1 MTFGVTVVAL
11 TSKSPSR
18 QIFEFLTVPLFQF
31 LTEAVAGSDI
41 RALRLPLMMLVQN
54 VQKKNHMTEMR
65 NEEKRIRDKER
76 RGARVNMLE

>member
-11 TSKSPSR
+11 TSKPPSR

-31 LTEAVAGSDI
+31 LPEAVAGIDI

-54 VQKKNHMTEMR
+54 VQKKNHTTEMR